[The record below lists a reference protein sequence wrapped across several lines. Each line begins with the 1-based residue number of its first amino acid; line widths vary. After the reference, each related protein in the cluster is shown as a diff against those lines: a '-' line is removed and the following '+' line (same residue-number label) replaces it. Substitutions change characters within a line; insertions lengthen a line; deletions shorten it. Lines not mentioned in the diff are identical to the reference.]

1 MMEKYTRILMILA
14 FTVIGFIAGLTWG
27 QYRLEKI
34 QKEYIEAALQAEQ
47 AARAKEQAW
56 QAARDTLARKYK
68 EDTKNAEA
76 EITALRKRI
85 RAGAHRLSVPARS
98 CTVSGNPG
106 AATGETR
113 AELDAQT
120 ADDLVAIAA
129 DGDRAIRELNL
140 CIDQYNALK

>member
-1 MMEKYTRILMILA
+1 MEKYTRILTILA

-34 QKEYIEAALQAEQ
+34 QKEYTEAALQAEQ

-85 RAGAHRLSVPARS
+85 RAGAHRLSVPAHG
-98 CTVSGNPG
+98 CTVSGLSLIHIYVRRFKCDFCRGLDGN
-106 AATGETR
+106 AIAI
-113 AELDAQT
+113 ELDHLIG
-120 ADDLVAIAA
+120 DAI
-129 DGDRAIRELNL
+129 
-140 CIDQYNALK
+140 